1 VGEGE
6 AVVSDYAA
14 TDPTGVTD
22 VYIGIMGIV
31 DGIYGY
37 SDEDNYELD
46 DEEYAYVLQDY
57 ENFAATMEDRA
68 PRNLI
73 GPSAGPDEHGNIV
86 EFDGDTITAVL
97 DRNYVK
103 ENDNG

>member
-1 VGEGE
+1 MN
-6 AVVSDYAA
+6 AA
-14 TDPTGVTD
+14 TDPTGTAD
-22 VYIGIMGIV
+22 IFISIMGIV

-57 ENFAATMEDRA
+57 ENFAATMEQRA

-73 GPSAGPDEHGNIV
+73 GPTAGPDEHGNII
-86 EFDGDTITAVL
+86 E
-97 DRNYVK
+97 NYGGHQPACK
-103 ENDNG
+103 ELTSRVRDPQTGV